1 MKKHKKADAG
11 RQSQKQNFHQED
23 LALKTAAQ
31 FFGGELLP
39 LLGVKG
45 GDKVYRPDRS
55 CQTGKPAD
63 VPGFQLCHG
72 RRKLGASGI

>member
-45 GDKVYRPDRS
+45 VIKYIAPIPLPPRICGVSVNTK
-55 CQTGKPAD
+55 
-63 VPGFQLCHG
+63 
-72 RRKLGASGI
+72 RR